1 MGRRDLLR
9 LAVLIPLTLDVM
21 SRLAIGLVY
30 GTSGIVLMET
40 VLVCTMAAGIC
51 VLVFWGW
58 MPGNFINGN
67 GFKIVTLLATNSGRW
82 RNPRSLQIRQTT

>member
-40 VLVCTMAAGIC
+40 VFVCTMAAGIC
-51 VLVFWGW
+51 VLVFRGW

-67 GFKIVTLLATNSGRW
+67 GSKIVTLLATNSGRW
-82 RNPRSLQIRQTT
+82 RNPHSLQIRQTT